1 MYIFTTLIINKTM
14 NKMKKIIIITA
25 VFITAF
31 ASAQKVKVLSGDL
44 KNLKG
49 ISEYNVEFDYKD
61 IKVDKFKTEE
71 EFLEDKMKKR
81 EEKGTDEDFKKS
93 WFADRENRYEPKF
106 IESFNKR
113 FENGEIRVGKEL
125 SNAKYT
131 MNVKTVWISPGFNVG
146 VVRRDAYVTGIVT
159 VFETANPSN
168 ILVSV
173 QYEKTHGEGA
183 MGFDFNSGHRI
194 SEGYAKM
201 AKELAQGI
209 KKNIK

>member
-1 MYIFTTLIINKTM
+1 
-14 NKMKKIIIITA
+14 MKKA
-25 VFITAF
+25 VIFAIFLISFT
-31 ASAQKVKVLSGDL
+31 ASAQKVKVLSGNL

-113 FENGEIRVGKEL
+113 FDNGEVKVAKGL
-125 SNAKYT
+125 SSAKYT
-131 MNVKTVWISPGFNVG
+131 MSVKTVWISPGFNVG

-168 ILVSV
+168 ILVSI

-209 KKNIK
+209 KKNTK